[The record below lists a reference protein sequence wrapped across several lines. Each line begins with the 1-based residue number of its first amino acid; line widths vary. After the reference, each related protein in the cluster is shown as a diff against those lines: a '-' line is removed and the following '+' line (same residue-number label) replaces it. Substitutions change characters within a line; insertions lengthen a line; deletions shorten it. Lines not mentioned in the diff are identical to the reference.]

1 MRWNQM
7 GGLRMWVYR
16 TSPKKVEK
24 VQVYHHF
31 ARNLLSV
38 FLGFAVKQSPT
49 ISTTKGKLF
58 FVWPTFAG
66 PMKAGWLLGYPGVGV
81 TVRGR
86 CDAVSMGTCF
96 WALDASASEFVSSG
110 RCLDRTRRD
119 VAEMIGIGF
128 GVAIS
133 TWSNSSG
140 WWMIVFCPDLWTIKI
155 LE

>member
-1 MRWNQM
+1 M
-7 GGLRMWVYR
+7 
-16 TSPKKVEK
+16 
-24 VQVYHHF
+24 YHHF

-140 WWMIVFCPDLWTIKI
+140 W
-155 LE
+155 